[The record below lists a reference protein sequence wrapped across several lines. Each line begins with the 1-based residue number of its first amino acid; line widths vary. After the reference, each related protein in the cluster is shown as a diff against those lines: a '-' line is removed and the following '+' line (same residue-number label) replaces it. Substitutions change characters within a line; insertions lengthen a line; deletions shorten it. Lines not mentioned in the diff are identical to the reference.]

1 MTAPS
6 PSSQPQT
13 VDPAT
18 AAAVELARAA
28 AIEMAGT
35 DVGEYLGVHP
45 EGELA
50 VTHAFAA
57 SLPGYVGWFW
67 AVTVV
72 RAPNSDPTVA
82 EVVLLPGEQS
92 LRAPEWVPWS
102 ERLQPGDLSPG
113 DLLPAAPDDPRLA
126 PAYLLS
132 DDPQVEEVAFELGLG
147 RVRVLSR
154 LGRLDAAERWQA
166 GSYGPDS
173 PMAKQAPGNCGTC
186 GFFLPLAGSLRAGFG
201 VCGNEI
207 TEADGQVVSV
217 EFGCGAHSEAAVE
230 PVADEPGEIFEDD
243 MVDLEPR
250 EVTDARS
257 SAEDASSF
265 EDASAED
272 ALSLEDASSLT
283 EPAADL
289 GEQGQVDGEPVAV
302 EGADGG
308 DPANAGEAEDQPGA
322 ADVGDRDRSERDRP
336 APVQGGVEQPPPGDS
351 GQDVLS

>member
-1 MTAPS
+1 
-6 PSSQPQT
+6 
-13 VDPAT
+13 
-18 AAAVELARAA
+18 
-28 AIEMAGT
+28 MAGT
-35 DVGEYLGVHP
+35 EVGEHLGVHP

-102 ERLQPGDLSPG
+102 ERLKPGDLSPG
-113 DLLPAAPDDPRLA
+113 DLLPTAPDDPRLA

-166 GSYGPDS
+166 GSHGPDT

-186 GFFLPLAGSLRAGFG
+186 GFFLPLAGSLQAGFG

-217 EFGCGAHSEAAVE
+217 EFGCGAHSEAVVE
-230 PVADEPGEIFEDD
+230 PEADEPGEIFEDELI
-243 MVDLEPR
+243 DLEPH
-250 EVTDARS
+250 EPEEARS
-257 SAEDASSF
+257 SAE
-265 EDASAED
+265 
-272 ALSLEDASSLT
+272 
-283 EPAADL
+283 
-289 GEQGQVDGEPVAV
+289 PVPV
-302 EGADGG
+302 EGAGGG
-308 DPANAGEAEDQPGA
+308 DSGNARQAEHQPGA
-322 ADVGDRDRSERDRP
+322 TDVADGDRS
-336 APVQGGVEQPPPGDS
+336 
-351 GQDVLS
+351 

>member
-1 MTAPS
+1 
-6 PSSQPQT
+6 
-13 VDPAT
+13 
-18 AAAVELARAA
+18 
-28 AIEMAGT
+28 MAGT
-35 DVGEYLGVHP
+35 DVGEHLGVQP

-72 RAPNSDPTVA
+72 RAPDSDPTVA

-92 LRAPEWVPWS
+92 LRAPAWVPWS

-113 DLLPAAPDDPRLA
+113 DLLPTAPDDPRLA

-132 DDPQVEEVAFELGLG
+132 DDPQVEQVAFELGLG

-166 GSYGPDS
+166 GSHGPDS

-186 GFFLPLAGSLRAGFG
+186 GFFLALAGSLQAGFG
-201 VCGNEI
+201 VCGNEV

-217 EFGCGAHSEAAVE
+217 EYGCGAHSEAVLD
-230 PVADEPGEIFEDD
+230 PVADEPGEIYEDD
-243 MVDLEPR
+243 LVDLEPR
-250 EVTDARS
+250 G
-257 SAEDASSF
+257 SAASDQPVAVDDVDQPAAADDSGQ
-265 EDASAED
+265 
-272 ALSLEDASSLT
+272 
-283 EPAADL
+283 PAADL
-289 GEQGQVDGEPVAV
+289 GEQRPVDGEPPAV
-302 EGADGG
+302 EGSDGG
-308 DPANAGEAEDQPGA
+308 DATDAGEAEHQPGVA
-322 ADVGDRDRSERDRP
+322 HVAEPDRPEHDRP
-336 APVQGGVEQPPPGDS
+336 AAVQGGVEQPPPGDS

>member
-1 MTAPS
+1 MCSPDRGWCDNGPVTAPS

-13 VDPAT
+13 VDAPS

-35 DVGEYLGVHP
+35 DVGEHLGVHP

-82 EVVLLPGEQS
+82 EVVLLPGEKS

-102 ERLQPGDLSPG
+102 QRLQPGDLSPG
-113 DLLPAAPDDPRLA
+113 DLLPTAPDDPRLA

-154 LGRLDAAERWQA
+154 LGRLEAAERWQA
-166 GSYGPDS
+166 GSCGPDN

-186 GFFLPLAGSLRAGFG
+186 GFFLPLAGSLRQLLGA
-201 VCGNEI
+201 CGNAYAP
-207 TEADGQVVSV
+207 ADGRVVTADY
-217 EFGCGAHSEAAVE
+217 GCGAHSQATLV
-230 PVADEPGEIFEDD
+230 PDD
-243 MVDLEPR
+243 DT
-250 EVTDARS
+250 EVVLTARY
-257 SAEDASSF
+257 D
-265 EDASAED
+265 
-272 ALSLEDASSLT
+272 T
-283 EPAADL
+283 
-289 GEQGQVDGEPVAV
+289 
-302 EGADGG
+302 GG
-308 DPANAGEAEDQPGA
+308 F
-322 ADVGDRDRSERDRP
+322 
-336 APVQGGVEQPPPGDS
+336 
-351 GQDVLS
+351 DVLSD

>member
-1 MTAPS
+1 MTAPN

-13 VDPAT
+13 VDARG

-28 AIEMAGT
+28 AVEVAGAE
-35 DVGEYLGVHP
+35 VGEHLGVQP

-57 SLPGYVGWFW
+57 SLPGYVGWYW

-72 RAPNSDPTVA
+72 RAPDADPTVA
-82 EVVLLPGEQS
+82 EVVLLPGENS

-113 DLLPAAPDDPRLA
+113 DLLPTPPDDPRLV
-126 PAYLLS
+126 PGYLLS
-132 DDPQVEEVAFELGLG
+132 DDPQVEETAFELGLG

-154 LGRLDAAERWQA
+154 LGRLDAAERWYA
-166 GSYGPDS
+166 GPHGPDT
-173 PMAKQAPGNCGTC
+173 PMAKQAPGSCGTC

-217 EFGCGAHSEAAVE
+217 EYGCGAHSEAVVE
-230 PVADEPGEIFEDD
+230 PVADEPGEVFEDELI
-243 MVDLEPR
+243 DLVPR
-250 EVTDARS
+250 DSDDGAGDGDGGQL
-257 SAEDASSF
+257 SA
-265 EDASAED
+265 
-272 ALSLEDASSLT
+272 

-289 GEQGQVDGEPVAV
+289 GEQGLVDGEPVGV
-302 EGADGG
+302 QGVDGG
-308 DPANAGEAEDQPGA
+308 DSADAGQAEHQPGA
-322 ADVGDRDRSERDRP
+322 AELGDRDRSEHDRP
-336 APVQGGVEQPPPGDS
+336 APVAGGVEHPPPGDA

>member
-6 PSSQPQT
+6 PSSHPQT
-13 VDPAT
+13 VDGPT

-28 AIEMAGT
+28 AVEMAGT
-35 DVGEYLGVHP
+35 DVGEHLGVHP

-72 RAPNSDPTVA
+72 RAPDSDPTVA
-82 EVVLLPGEQS
+82 EVVLLPGEKS

-113 DLLPAAPDDPRLA
+113 DLLPTAPDDPRLA

-132 DDPQVEEVAFELGLG
+132 DDPQVEDVAFELGLG

-154 LGRLDAAERWQA
+154 LGRLDAAERWHA
-166 GSYGPDS
+166 GSHGPDS

-230 PVADEPGEIFEDD
+230 QVADEPGEIFEDD
-243 MVDLEPR
+243 LVDLEPR
-250 EVTDARS
+250 ETGDAAEDERSTASVDDARP
-257 SAEDASSF
+257 SAQ
-265 EDASAED
+265 
-272 ALSLEDASSLT
+272 
-283 EPAADL
+283 PAADL
-289 GEQGQVDGEPVAV
+289 GEQGLVDGQPAAV
-302 EGADGG
+302 EGADGS
-308 DPANAGEAEDQPGA
+308 DSANAGEAEHQAGVPDLA
-322 ADVGDRDRSERDRP
+322 ERDRSEHDRP
-336 APVQGGVEQPPPGDS
+336 APVQGGVEQPPPGDP

>member
-1 MTAPS
+1 MCSPVSRWCDNDPVTAPS
-6 PSSQPQT
+6 QASQPQT
-13 VDPAT
+13 VDAPS

-28 AIEMAGT
+28 AVDMAGT
-35 DVGEYLGVHP
+35 DVGQHLGVHP
-45 EGELA
+45 EDELA

-72 RAPNSDPTVA
+72 RAPDSDPTVA
-82 EVVLLPGEQS
+82 EVVLLPGEHS

-113 DLLPAAPDDPRLA
+113 DLLPTAPDDPRLA

-147 RVRVLSR
+147 RMRVLSR

-166 GSYGPDS
+166 GGHGPDS
-173 PMAKQAPGNCGTC
+173 PMAKQAPAHCGTC
-186 GFFLPLAGSLRAGFG
+186 GFYLPLAGSLQAGFG

-217 EFGCGAHSEAAVE
+217 EFGCGAHSEAVVE
-230 PVADEPGEIFEDD
+230 PVADESGEIFEDELI
-243 MVDLEPR
+243 DLVPHESEGSGASSPHG
-250 EVTDARS
+250 AS
-257 SAEDASSF
+257 SAEAQTTLGG
-265 EDASAED
+265 EVSA
-272 ALSLEDASSLT
+272 

-289 GEQGQVDGEPVAV
+289 GEQGLIDGEPVAV
-302 EGADGG
+302 EAVDGG
-308 DPANAGEAEDQPGA
+308 DPADAGQAEHQPGG
-322 ADVGDRDRSERDRP
+322 ADVAEQDRP
-336 APVQGGVEQPPPGDS
+336 E
-351 GQDVLS
+351 